1 MQRIK
6 TIIQKIR
13 YIEGYI
19 SPTWIFAIKCVIVTL
34 CIGNLLSNYM
44 PKYEFLDSS
53 HRVNKVTGESEY
65 YSNSCWDKGWHQ

>member
-6 TIIQKIR
+6 TIVKALR

-19 SPTWIFAIKCVIVTL
+19 SPTWIFCIKCVVVTL
-34 CIGNLLSNYM
+34 CIGNLLSNHM
-44 PKYEFLDSS
+44 PKYHFIDES

-65 YSNSCWDKGWHQ
+65 YSDRCWDKGWHK